1 MHELVDFPAPP
12 GLRSL
17 SPFGYKA
24 EALLAM
30 SGIDYARIPPEPE
43 LLPHDKVPV
52 LREAGQLT
60 PDSSLIQR
68 RLEAM
73 GLLRC
78 DRSLTTQE
86 RAIAEAFRRMTE
98 DHLRWVLVYMRWID
112 PACEALMGGLAFGHL
127 EEPARGKAF
136 LGVRE
141 QVRSVLHAQGLG
153 RHTREDIYRFGCDDL
168 DALAVWLD
176 DKPFFMCDHPTSVDA
191 TVSGLLY
198 VLLSHD
204 VDTPLVRH
212 ARANPDLAAYVVR
225 FEDAVFGDAALVP
238 PLLEDLG
245 RVAA

>member
-52 LREAGQLT
+52 LREAGKLT

-68 RLEAM
+68 RLEAV
-73 GLLRC
+73 GLLKC

-141 QVRSVLHAQGLG
+141 QVRSVLHAQGARPSHAG
-153 RHTREDIYRFGCDDL
+153 RHLPLRMRRSRRPRGLARRQALLHVRSPDKCRCHGLGPALRPAQPRRGHTSRAAREGQSRPRGLCR
-168 DALAVWLD
+168 ALR
-176 DKPFFMCDHPTSVDA
+176 
-191 TVSGLLY
+191 GRG
-198 VLLSHD
+198 
-204 VDTPLVRH
+204 VRGR
-212 ARANPDLAAYVVR
+212 RACPA
-225 FEDAVFGDAALVP
+225 P
-238 PLLEDLG
+238 S
-245 RVAA
+245 